1 METNKREWWE
11 DVVMAV
17 LGVIGGVVAMVLMF

>member
-11 DVVMAV
+11 NAVMAI